1 MRHSFAAHLLQAGFD
16 IRAVQSLLA
25 HADVCATMIYT
36 HAVKVGRGGVR
47 SPPALL
53 AGQANPQRNHR
64 KFGDA
69 VAARQSSDWRTAF
82 KEKLDMA
89 PTSIL
94 ANALATL
101 AALTLL
107 APPTQAQTPYPQE
120 RVTLVT
126 HSSPGGG
133 TDVFLRELSKH
144 LAPLMKTN
152 FAIENVRGGS
162 GATAV
167 AKVAGSPPNGAMF
180 YGTTP
185 TYIQTTLLSK
195 PAVGYDGLDPIA
207 IVFIDPEVIY
217 TRAES
222 PFKSLGDVI
231 AHAKANPGKSRWGAS
246 NPASLERLA
255 LERLSRTA
263 GVKVPIVSHDG
274 GGDQMIGV
282 LNGTY
287 DIGIGEIQELRA
299 QLDAGKVR
307 LLATLSEKRLE
318 GLDGLLTAKEQ
329 GFNLVVTK
337 FRGLAGPKGLPD
349 DIAKAWEDALR
360 KAIASPEYKAQYSK
374 EHLIP
379 IVMGRAEAR
388 RFTAEF
394 AKEVTESLKEL
405 GVIK

>member
-1 MRHSFAAHLLQAGFD
+1 MRFERF
-16 IRAVQSLLA
+16 
-25 HADVCATMIYT
+25 
-36 HAVKVGRGGVR
+36 
-47 SPPALL
+47 
-53 AGQANPQRNHR
+53 
-64 KFGDA
+64 F
-69 VAARQSSDWRTAF
+69 
-82 KEKLDMA
+82 
-89 PTSIL
+89 
-94 ANALATL
+94 ATL
-101 AALTLL
+101 ALL
-107 APPTQAQTPYPQE
+107 FSAAAQAQTPYPQS

-133 TDVFLRELSKH
+133 TDLFLRELSQH
-144 LAPLMKTN
+144 LAPIMATS
-152 FAIENVRGGS
+152 FAVENVRGGS

-167 AKVAGSPPNGAMF
+167 AKVAAGKPDGSIF

-217 TRAES
+217 TRTES
-222 PFKSLGDVI
+222 AHKSLADVI
-231 AHAKANPGKSRWGAS
+231 QFARANPGKSRWGAS

-255 LERLSRTA
+255 LERLARST

-287 DIGIGEIQELRA
+287 DIGIGEIQELQG
-299 QLDAGKVR
+299 QLEAGKIR
-307 LLATLSEKRLE
+307 LLAVLNEKRLP
-318 GLDGLLTAKEQ
+318 GLPNLPTAKEQ

-337 FRGLAGPKGLPD
+337 FRGIAAPKGVSD
-349 DIAKAWEDALR
+349 EVAKAWEDGLR
-360 KAIASPEYKAQYSK
+360 KALELPAYKASYTK
-374 EHLIP
+374 ENLIP

-388 RFTAEF
+388 SFTAQF